1 MTLAKKVALNTI
13 VQAISK
19 VISTALGL
27 ITVALITRYLGPSGF
42 GEYTTIITF
51 ISFFA
56 VIADLGLTLVTV
68 QLISLPSE
76 ASAKEGLPAL
86 PTGQAGDEAGL
97 PANNQDKILS
107 NLFSLRLLS
116 AIFFLGLAPAIIW
129 LLPYSQGIKIGVLI
143 ATASFL
149 FPALNQI
156 LVGLFQKE
164 LRLDRVSIA
173 EIASRILLFAGVFTV
188 ARFDFGLYGLLYSL
202 ILSSAI
208 NFILLWFF
216 SKKYAKIRLNF
227 DKILWLEIIKKTWP
241 IGLTIFLNLIYLRA
255 DTLILSLVR
264 NSSEVGIYGASYRVI
279 DVLITLPFI
288 FAGIVLPIL
297 TAGWQ
302 TNRDNFNN
310 VLQKS
315 FDLMILLALPL
326 VVGTQFIGSRI
337 MTIVAGKEFALS
349 GEILKIL
356 ILAAGIIFVG
366 TVFSHAVIAI
376 DRQKKIITAY
386 VFVAI
391 TALIGYLIF
400 IPRYSFYGAA
410 WVTIYSELAIA
421 LAAYLLVRRI
431 TGFRPKLSVAG
442 KALLSSLAMALALSI
457 LSGLNLLLLIIIA
470 ALIYFTCLYF
480 LKGVTREQ
488 ILELISK
495 G

>member
-1 MTLAKKVALNTI
+1 MTLAKKIALNTI
-13 VQAISK
+13 VQAGSK
-19 VISTALGL
+19 IISTVLGL
-27 ITVALITRYLGPSGF
+27 LTIALITRYLGPAGF

-68 QLISLPSE
+68 QLICQPNIE
-76 ASAKEGLPAL
+76 K
-86 PTGQAGDEAGL
+86 
-97 PANNQDKILS
+97 NKILS

-116 AIFFLGLAPAIIW
+116 AVFFLGLAPATIW
-129 LLPYSQGIKIGVLI
+129 LLPYSQVIKIGVLI
-143 ATASFL
+143 ATVSFL

-164 LRLDRVSIA
+164 LRLDHVSIA
-173 EIASRILLFAGVFTV
+173 EITSRILLFAGIFTV
-188 ARFDFGLYGLLYSL
+188 SRFDFGLYGMLYAL
-202 ILSSAI
+202 ILASAI
-208 NFILLWFF
+208 NFVLLWIF
-216 SKKYAKIRLNF
+216 SKKYAKIKLNF
-227 DKILWLEIIKKTWP
+227 DKTLWLQIIKITWP

-255 DTLILSLVR
+255 DTLILSLIR
-264 NSSEVGIYGASYRVI
+264 NSNEVGIYGASYRVI

-297 TAGWQ
+297 TTGWIS
-302 TNRDNFNN
+302 NRSNFNM

-315 FDLMILLALPL
+315 FDLMVILALPI
-326 VVGTQFIGSRI
+326 VVGTQFVGTRV
-337 MTIVAGKEFALS
+337 MTLVAGKEFALS
-349 GEILKIL
+349 GKILKIL

-386 VFVAI
+386 AFVAVS
-391 TALIGYLIF
+391 ALIGYLIF
-400 IPRYSFYGAA
+400 IPRYGYYGAA
-410 WVTIYSELAIA
+410 GVTIYSELAIA
-421 LAAYLLVRRI
+421 LAAFFLVRRV
-431 TGFRPKLSVAG
+431 TGFRLSLSVAG
-442 KALLSSLAMALALSI
+442 KAFMSSLAMALL
-457 LSGLNLLLLIIIA
+457 LFFLLEFNLLLLILLSAI
-470 ALIYFTCLYF
+470 LYFSCLYL

>member
-13 VQAISK
+13 VQTASK
-19 VISTALGL
+19 IISTALGL
-27 ITVALITRYLGPSGF
+27 LTIALMTRYLGPSGF

-68 QLISLPSE
+68 QLISVPDSV
-76 ASAKEGLPAL
+76 P
-86 PTGQAGDEAGL
+86 GDT
-97 PANNQDKILS
+97 ANDQNRILS

-116 AIFFLGLAPAIIW
+116 ALFFLGLAPIIIW
-129 LLPYSQGIKIGVLI
+129 LLPYDQAIKIGVLI

-156 LVGLFQKE
+156 LVGLFQKK

-173 EIASRILLFAGVFTV
+173 EIASRLLLFAAAFAV
-188 ARFDFGLYGLLYSL
+188 AHFGYGLDGMLYAL
-202 ILSSAI
+202 VLSSAL
-208 NFILLWFF
+208 NFGLLWLF
-216 SKKYAKIRLNF
+216 SKKYAKISLNF
-227 DKILWLEIIKKTWP
+227 DKNLWLTIIKKTWP

-255 DTLILSLVR
+255 DTLILSLLR
-264 NSSEVGIYGASYRVI
+264 DSNEVGIYGASYRVI

-302 TNRDNFNN
+302 SNRDNFNS

-315 FDLMILLALPL
+315 FDLMVLLALPL
-326 VVGTQFIGSRI
+326 IVGTQFVGKRI
-337 MTIVAGKEFALS
+337 MTIVGGSEFAIS
-349 GEILKIL
+349 GDILRVL
-356 ILAAGIIFVG
+356 ILGAGIIFVG
-366 TVFSHAVIAI
+366 TVFSHAIIAI
-376 DRQKKIITAY
+376 DHQKKIISAY
-386 VFVAI
+386 AFVAA
-391 TALIGYLIF
+391 TALIGYLVF
-400 IPRYSFYGAA
+400 IPRYGYYGAA

-421 LAAYLLVRRI
+421 LAAYILVKKV
-431 TGFRPKLSVAG
+431 TGFSPGLSVAG
-442 KALLSSLAMALALSI
+442 KAFVSSLVMAAALSL
-457 LSGLNLLLLIIIA
+457 LSGLNLVFLVIFAIMV
-470 ALIYFTCLYF
+470 YFICLYF
-480 LKGVTREQ
+480 LKGITNQQ

>member
-1 MTLAKKVALNTI
+1 M
-13 VQAISK
+13 
-19 VISTALGL
+19 
-27 ITVALITRYLGPSGF
+27 
-42 GEYTTIITF
+42 
-51 ISFFA
+51 
-56 VIADLGLTLVTV
+56 
-68 QLISLPSE
+68 
-76 ASAKEGLPAL
+76 
-86 PTGQAGDEAGL
+86 
-97 PANNQDKILS
+97 
-107 NLFSLRLLS
+107 
-116 AIFFLGLAPAIIW
+116 
-129 LLPYSQGIKIGVLI
+129 
-143 ATASFL
+143 
-149 FPALNQI
+149 
-156 LVGLFQKE
+156 
-164 LRLDRVSIA
+164 
-173 EIASRILLFAGVFTV
+173 
-188 ARFDFGLYGLLYSL
+188 LYSL
-202 ILSSAI
+202 ILSSAL

-315 FDLMILLALPL
+315 FDLMVLLALPL
-326 VVGTQFIGSRI
+326 VVGTQFVGLRI
-337 MTIVAGKEFALS
+337 MTIVAGKEFELS

-356 ILAAGIIFVG
+356 ILAAGIIFIG

-376 DRQKKIITAY
+376 DRQKKIIAAY

-421 LAAYLLVRRI
+421 LAAYLLVRRV

-470 ALIYFTCLYF
+470 ALVYFACLYF
-480 LKGVTREQ
+480 LRGVTREQ

>member
-13 VQAISK
+13 VQTASK
-19 VISTALGL
+19 IISTALGL
-27 ITVALITRYLGPSGF
+27 ITIALVTRYLGPSGF
-42 GEYTTIITF
+42 GEYTIIITF

-68 QLISLPSE
+68 QLISS
-76 ASAKEGLPAL
+76 PA
-86 PTGQAGDEAGL
+86 DEAGR
-97 PANNQDKILS
+97 PVNNRDKILS
-107 NLFSLRLLS
+107 NLFSLRLIS
-116 AIFFLGLAPAIIW
+116 ALFFLGLAPAIIW
-129 LLPYSQGIKIGVLI
+129 LLPYSQAIKIGVLI

-173 EIASRILLFAGVFTV
+173 EIASRLLLFAGVFAV
-188 ARFDFGLYGLLYSL
+188 ARLDFGLYGMLYALVLASALNFGLL
-202 ILSSAI
+202 
-208 NFILLWFF
+208 FFF

-227 DKILWLEIIKKTWP
+227 DKLLWLEIVKKTWP

-264 NSSEVGIYGASYRVI
+264 NSNEVGIYGASYRVI

-302 TNRDNFNN
+302 SNRESFTA

-315 FDLMILLALPL
+315 FDLMVILALPV
-326 VVGTQFIGSRI
+326 VVGTQFVGTRI

-376 DRQKKIITAY
+376 DRQKKIIAAY
-386 VFVAI
+386 ALVAV

-400 IPRYSFYGAA
+400 IPRYGYYGAA
-410 WVTIYSELAIA
+410 WMTIYSELAIA
-421 LAAYLLVRRI
+421 LAAYFLVRRI
-431 TGFRPKLSVAG
+431 TGFSPKLAVAG
-442 KALLSSLAMALALSI
+442 KALISSLVMALALSI
-457 LSGLNLLLLIIIA
+457 FPGLNLIFLIIIA
-470 ALIYFTCLYF
+470 AVLYFSCLYL
-480 LKGVTREQ
+480 LKGITRQQ

>member
-13 VQAISK
+13 VQAGSK
-19 VISTALGL
+19 IISTALGL

-56 VIADLGLTLVTV
+56 IIADLGLTLVTV
-68 QLISLPSE
+68 QLISSPRF
-76 ASAKEGLPAL
+76 
-86 PTGQAGDEAGL
+86 AGEAGA
-97 PANNQDKILS
+97 PATVSSEQADQSTNNQDKILS

-129 LLPYSQGIKIGVLI
+129 LLPYGQEIKIGVLI

-149 FPALNQI
+149 FPALNQV

-173 EIASRILLFAGVFTV
+173 EIASRILLFAGVFAV
-188 ARFDFGLYGLLYSL
+188 ARFDFGLYGMLYSL
-202 ILSSAI
+202 IFSSAL

-216 SKKYAKIRLNF
+216 SKKYAKIRLDF
-227 DKILWLEIIKKTWP
+227 DKKLWLEIIKKTWP

-255 DTLILSLVR
+255 DTLILSFLR
-264 NSSEVGIYGASYRVI
+264 KSSEVGIYGASYRVI

-302 TNRDNFNN
+302 SNRDNFNA

-315 FDLMILLALPL
+315 FDLMILLALPV
-326 VVGTQFIGSRI
+326 VVGTQFVGTRI

-356 ILAAGIIFVG
+356 VLAAGIIFIG

-376 DRQKKIITAY
+376 DRQKKIIAAY
-386 VFVAI
+386 AFVAV

-400 IPRYSFYGAA
+400 IPRYSYYGAA

-421 LAAYLLVRRI
+421 LAAYFLVRRI
-431 TGFRPKLSVAG
+431 TGFRPKLQVAG
-442 KALLSSLAMALALSI
+442 KAFLSSLAMAFALSL
-457 LSGLNLLLLIIIA
+457 LSGLNLIFLIIVA
-470 ALIYFTCLYF
+470 AVLYFFCLYL
-480 LKGVTREQ
+480 LKGITREQ